1 MQDNNIF
8 KSNYVDKEDKELIS
22 SVLNGSKLALETLI
36 KKHQNYIYNVAFK
49 MVLSP
54 FDAEDICQEVLIK
67 MITKLSQFK
76 GESNFRTWLYRI
88 TFSHFL
94 QMKKYWL
101 EDYISTFDNYGDQL
115 DAIRN
120 QDLDEIEKAELKEYV
135 EDAKLACMNGM
146 LLCLDRDQRL
156 IYILG
161 EIFEIDHS
169 LGAELLEIS
178 KDNFRQR
185 LSRARKNLYQ
195 FMNKKCG
202 LINKSNPCRCD
213 KKTKGFIQAGWV
225 DAENLKFNVDYI
237 YKINQISTLKTKQL
251 DAVLDTRYAE
261 LFRDQPFQEKDHC
274 EKLLNN
280 ILQDREV
287 KSIFEL

>member
-8 KSNYVDKEDKELIS
+8 KSNYVDKGDKELIS
-22 SVLNGSKLALETLI
+22 SVLNGSKSALETLI
-36 KKHQNYIYNVAFK
+36 KKHQNYIYNIAFK

-88 TFSHFL
+88 TFTHFL

-237 YKINQISTLKTKQL
+237 YKINQLSTLKTKQL